1 MKIFLILIAS
11 ISSFFCIA
19 AEKTENKVDTK
30 LIDAIIFKESS
41 GRDDA
46 VGDKGKAVGCL
57 QIHPIMVKE
66 VNRILKIKK
75 SKIRY
80 TNEDRLDRKKSIE
93 MFVIYT
99 NYWTPDWNQ
108 ELVARRWNGGTDGET
123 KPETEKYWEAVK
135 KILKE
140 KE

>member
-1 MKIFLILIAS
+1 
-11 ISSFFCIA
+11 
-19 AEKTENKVDTK
+19 
-30 LIDAIIFKESS
+30 
-41 GRDDA
+41 
-46 VGDKGKAVGCL
+46 
-57 QIHPIMVKE
+57 
-66 VNRILKIKK
+66 
-75 SKIRY
+75 
-80 TNEDRLDRKKSIE
+80 

-140 KE
+140 KQ